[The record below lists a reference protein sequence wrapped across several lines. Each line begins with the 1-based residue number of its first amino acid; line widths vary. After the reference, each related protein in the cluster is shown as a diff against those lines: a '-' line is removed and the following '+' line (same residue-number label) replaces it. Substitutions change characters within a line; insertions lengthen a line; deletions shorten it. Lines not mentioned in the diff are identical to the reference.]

1 MNRRTFLT
9 GALGAGFLAACGGAS
24 SSAAPVEQIGV
35 TELAK
40 RLETQPNLFL
50 LDVRTPEEYSGD
62 GHVAGSVLIPVQQL
76 EQRLAEVPRD
86 RPVACFCRSGN
97 RSATACDILARNGY
111 KTLANVQGGIG
122 AWIQAGL
129 PVER

>member
-9 GALGAGFLAACGGAS
+9 GLLGTGLLAACGGATTT
-24 SSAAPVEQIGV
+24 AAVEQISV
-35 TELAK
+35 AELAK

-76 EQRLAEVPRD
+76 EQRLSEVPRD

-111 KTLANVQGGIG
+111 KTLANVQGGMG
-122 AWIQAGL
+122 AWAQAGL